1 MHTAFEQIGFIKQ
14 INVLLYLFETTKFAQ
29 AKINTTYNRWN

>member
-1 MHTAFEQIGFIKQ
+1 MHTAFEQIGFINQ

-29 AKINTTYNRWN
+29 R